1 MAVTEMRNEANQDKN
16 DTISRTLEN
25 KCFKCSVKI
34 RDIKLIKAHF
44 WGVHIRREDQLSALK
59 VLRTKEPFKLNALRS
74 NSPAP
79 SSTTASCSTMS
90 EASSKVNNVK
100 RLKRKSSASPKSK
113 SATCPSVPS
122 VKIDFYPCNIQ
133 ELNSLPRE
141 ELKYYNL
148 LRDEYDEAKIAQRT
162 DTLYSNK
169 VYNKSKYFFILH
181 FILFLVRTSLN
192 AVILAVFAK

>member
-1 MAVTEMRNEANQDKN
+1 MAVTEMRNEANQDKD
-16 DTISRTLEN
+16 DTISRTFDS

-44 WGVHIRREDQLSALK
+44 WGVHIRREDQLKALE
-59 VLRTKEPFKLNALRS
+59 VLKTKEPFKLNALRS

-79 SSTTASCSTMS
+79 SSTTATCSTMS

-100 RLKRKSSASPKSK
+100 RLKRKSSTSPKSK
-113 SATCPSVPS
+113 RATCQPSVPS
-122 VKIDFYPCNIQ
+122 VQIEFYPCDVQ

-169 VYNKSKYFFILH
+169 EYNKSKHFVY
-181 FILFLVRTSLN
+181 FILFY
-192 AVILAVFAK
+192 F